1 MTYDLRRRGERR
13 RTTIRLSGVK
23 ANTLEE
29 QVYQSVREGI
39 ISGELRPGD
48 FLVEAQLS
56 ADLGISKTPVREALI
71 RLTRDGLVDQE
82 QHRRSR
88 VAQPTAE
95 DVRQA
100 CQLRRWVEGKIA
112 AEAAVGADPELI
124 ERLAATISESGS
136 AVRRRDA
143 RTWAAA
149 IEDFTD
155 VLVEHSGNRYVAELL
170 ERMRNVLSLIAN
182 VSQVAPGRR
191 TRSIEEHRSIL
202 AAIRNRDPMAAAD
215 ATRAHLGSIEADS
228 LRALEHVS
236 EGAA

>member
-1 MTYDLRRRGERR
+1 MTYDLRRRGKRR

-71 RLTRDGLVDQE
+71 RLTRDGLVEQE

-112 AEAAVGADPELI
+112 AEAAAGADPELI

-170 ERMRNVLSLIAN
+170 ERMRNVLSLIAGA
-182 VSQVAPGRR
+182 SQAMPGRR
-191 TRSIEEHRSIL
+191 QRSVEEHRAIL
-202 AAIRNRDPMAAAD
+202 DAIRAGDPVAAAA
-215 ATRAHLGSIEADS
+215 ATDAHLDSIESDS
-228 LRALEHVS
+228 LGVLEQLS
-236 EGAA
+236 TAA